1 MDIQPKK
8 EREREEE
15 IILPI
20 NARKIIRYLSIA
32 FILLVLGSFAFW
44 YLPIDNL
51 TNGTLS
57 WFKKLDVNLY
67 WIFLTGFMAQL
78 VDGALGMGYGV
89 ASSTAMLSLG
99 LNPATISGSIHT
111 AEVFASGASGISH
124 YKFGNVNMKL
134 FWRLVIP
141 GVLGA
146 IAGAFMLYFL
156 GEKYGN
162 LIRPVIAAYTL
173 LLGIRFLYNALT
185 KNPSFTKLKKYGA
198 LAAVGGFFDSF
209 GGGGWGPI
217 VTTTLINSGRS
228 HKYTVGT
235 VSLTEF
241 FVTLASALTFFQLL
255 GIDHW
260 QTIFALILG
269 GTMAAPIAAQLAG
282 KLPKK
287 TASLL
292 LGCLVIFWSLRIMV
306 KLF

>member
-1 MDIQPKK
+1 MK
-8 EREREEE
+8 EKLTKPVLEPEV
-15 IILPI
+15 IVSQV
-20 NARKIIRYLSIA
+20 NSRKIIRYSSIA
-32 FILLVLGSFAFW
+32 FMLLVIGYFTW
-44 YLPIDNL
+44 TYLPYTNITSEGIKWFNQLDRNL
-51 TNGTLS
+51 I
-57 WFKKLDVNLY
+57 
-67 WIFLTGFMAQL
+67 WIFLTGFIAQL
-78 VDGALGMGYGV
+78 IDGALGMGYGV

-134 FWRLVIP
+134 FWRLVVP

-146 IAGAFMLYFL
+146 IAGAFALYML
-156 GEKYGN
+156 GEKYSQ
-162 LIRPVIAAYTL
+162 LIRPIIAAYTL
-173 LLGIRFLYNALT
+173 LLGIRFLYNALN
-185 KNPSFTKLKKYGA
+185 KNPQFTKIKRYRA
-198 LAAVGGFFDSF
+198 LAAFGGFFDSF

-241 FVTLASALTFFQLL
+241 FVTLASALTFFELI

-269 GTMAAPIAAQLAG
+269 GTISAPIAAKLAG
-282 KLPKK
+282 RLPKK

-292 LGCLVIFWSLRIMV
+292 LGCLVIFWSLRIII